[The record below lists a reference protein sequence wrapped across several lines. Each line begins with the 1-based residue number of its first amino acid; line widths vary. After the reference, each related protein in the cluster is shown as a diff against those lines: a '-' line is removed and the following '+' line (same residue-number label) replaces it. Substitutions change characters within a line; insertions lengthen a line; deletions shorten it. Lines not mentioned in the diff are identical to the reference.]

1 MGTSVS
7 EPNSEVRVKLFREF
21 ARCGPRIS
29 KLGEPLVSIRQVI
42 DGGRSFK
49 LNLQHV
55 PLLYQIDS
63 DKDGLV
69 SLTDIMNLSG
79 FLLQIDERDALKS
92 LKANSTLLLN
102 KQHDQFVRWFGASV
116 VQIDGQEIIDGVPS
130 VRRQVMSVVY
140 ELFNAKITR
149 VSLDEF
155 VETLQISAQQLGL
168 KVSEDYVPIVV
179 IQTLA
184 QHVVTGI
191 QELYKEIVD
200 GVQPI
205 KLVRRF

>member
-1 MGTSVS
+1 MS
-7 EPNSEVRVKLFREF
+7 EPGSEIRVKLFREF

-29 KLGEPLVSIRQVI
+29 RLGEPLVSIRQVI

-69 SLTDIMNLSG
+69 SLTDAMNLSS

-102 KQHDQFVRWFGASV
+102 KQHD
-116 VQIDGQEIIDGVPS
+116 
-130 VRRQVMSVVY
+130 
-140 ELFNAKITR
+140 
-149 VSLDEF
+149 
-155 VETLQISAQQLGL
+155 
-168 KVSEDYVPIVV
+168 
-179 IQTLA
+179 
-184 QHVVTGI
+184 
-191 QELYKEIVD
+191 
-200 GVQPI
+200 
-205 KLVRRF
+205 